1 MCLTLQSQSFCLFLF
16 ATMIQAYTVLESLAQ
31 DQEQAIISNI
41 TPLLEHMMDMDS
53 RLGCGL

>member
-1 MCLTLQSQSFCLFLF
+1 
-16 ATMIQAYTVLESLAQ
+16 MIQAHTVLESLAQ

-53 RLGCGL
+53 WLGCGL